1 VTGGGSFL
9 KYPGDQCVT
18 EVGMDSRI
26 ERLSIEIETL
36 RKAVERLQ
44 KLGNDF
50 PALDR
55 NLQRI
60 SASVKMLELNFVDP
74 VKFDG

>member
-1 VTGGGSFL
+1 
-9 KYPGDQCVT
+9 
-18 EVGMDSRI
+18 MDSRI

>member
-1 VTGGGSFL
+1 
-9 KYPGDQCVT
+9 
-18 EVGMDSRI
+18 MDSRI
-26 ERLSIEIETL
+26 ERLSVEIETL

-44 KLGNDF
+44 KLGSDL

-55 NLQRI
+55 NLRRI

-74 VKFDG
+74 VRFGR

>member
-1 VTGGGSFL
+1 
-9 KYPGDQCVT
+9 
-18 EVGMDSRI
+18 MDSRI
-26 ERLSIEIETL
+26 ENLSVEIEAL

-44 KLGNDF
+44 KLGGDL

-60 SASVKMLELNFVDP
+60 AASVKMLELNFVDP
-74 VKFDG
+74 VKACLKTPSKTR